1 MFGSSCNIDQ
11 TKNSQNT
18 IILDA
23 EQLYDMVFIETN
35 SDNLKKLDFTD
46 IDLRTFFELLIIIT
60 VNGIKFLFYNNA
72 EKINIELLTEN
83 ELIVINRY
91 LSKINI
97 RLVID
102 IITEEQIKNQNINS
116 YKDLLIT
123 NKTKLEELKYL
134 LYKSNIFMITFN
146 RL

>member
-1 MFGSSCNIDQ
+1 MFGSYCNIDKH
-11 TKNSQNT
+11 TNSQNT

-23 EQLYDMVFIETN
+23 KQLYDMVFIETN

-46 IDLRTFFELLIIIT
+46 IDIRTFFELLIIIT
-60 VNGIKFLFYNNA
+60 VNGIRFLFYNNS

-83 ELIVINRY
+83 ELIVINKY

-97 RLVID
+97 RLDIE
-102 IITEEQIKNQNINS
+102 IITEEQIKNKSIMS
-116 YKDLLIT
+116 YKDIIIT
-123 NKTKLEELKYL
+123 NRTKLEELKYL
-134 LYKSNIFMITFN
+134 LYKSNIFMITFH